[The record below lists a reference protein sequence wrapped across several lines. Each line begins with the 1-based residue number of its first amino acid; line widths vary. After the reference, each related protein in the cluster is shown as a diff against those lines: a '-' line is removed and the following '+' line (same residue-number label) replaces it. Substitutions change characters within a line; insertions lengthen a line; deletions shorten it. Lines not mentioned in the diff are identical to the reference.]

1 MSTLYELTS
10 EYLEVLDMMEDD
22 STEEKVIKDTLDS
35 ISGEI
40 EDKADNI
47 AKAIKSLKTEAEII
61 ERESKR
67 LTARKKMLLNNAD
80 RLKRYLEKSMI
91 ATNKRKF
98 KTPLFTFGIRTNQ
111 PTLVIDNEKK
121 VPKKY
126 ILEQKPKFDNA
137 ALKEYLKEHKVTYAH
152 LEASESLQIR

>member
-1 MSTLYELTS
+1 MSTLYELTG

-22 STEEKVIKDTLDS
+22 SIEEKVIKDTLDS
-35 ISGEI
+35 IAGEI

-47 AKAIKSLKTEAEII
+47 AKAIKSLKAEAEII

-67 LTARKKMLLNNAD
+67 LTGRKKMLLNNAA
-80 RLKRYLEKSMI
+80 RLKRYLEQSMI
-91 ATNKRKF
+91 ATNKRKI

-111 PTLVIDNEKK
+111 PALVIDNESK
-121 VPKKY
+121 VPKEY
-126 ILEQKPKFDNA
+126 ILEQKLKFDNA
-137 ALKEYLKEHKVTYAH
+137 ALKEYLKNHKVDYAH

>member
-22 STEEKVIKDTLDS
+22 SIEEKIIKDTLDS
-35 ISGEI
+35 IAGEI
-40 EDKADNI
+40 EDKADSI
-47 AKAIKSLKTEAEII
+47 AKAIKSLKAEAEVI

-80 RLKRYLEKSMI
+80 RLKSYLEKSMI
-91 ATNKRKF
+91 ATDKRKI

-111 PTLVIDNEKK
+111 PSLIIDNESK

-137 ALKEYLKEHKVTYAH
+137 ALKEYLKNHKVAYAH

>member
-22 STEEKVIKDTLDS
+22 SIEEKVIKDTLDS
-35 ISGEI
+35 IAGEI

-67 LTARKKMLLNNAD
+67 LTGRKKMLLNNAD
-80 RLKRYLEKSMI
+80 RLKRYLEQSMI

-111 PTLVIDNEKK
+111 PALVIDNESK
-121 VPKKY
+121 VPKEY

-137 ALKEYLKEHKVTYAH
+137 ALKEYLKNHKVDYAH
-152 LEASESLQIR
+152 LEAGESLQIR